1 MHHSRALYFLVFIVC
16 WSSCASPEPGP
27 KPDAVG
33 TLSLIQDSTLASW
46 GDSPRQ
52 RILDWVGSV
61 TDTAGESFIPVPDRI
76 AVFDNDGTLWPEQPM
91 PSQLLFALD
100 YLRAKASDNP
110 QWSKDPILR
119 AFLVGDK
126 PAIQK
131 AGMKGL
137 AKVMAVSH
145 ANIRSSEFSRHVQ
158 QWMDTAKEGKF
169 GKRYD
174 VVIYQPMLELM
185 AFLRKKDFKTFIV
198 SGGGADFMRVWAEK
212 AYGIPPYQ
220 VVGSYAD
227 AKFSLQDST
236 VIITKTGEG
245 FYLDDKEAKPLAIHR
260 FIGKVPV
267 LCGGNSDG
275 DLAMMQYTASS
286 PYKSLNIL
294 LHHTDADREYAYDLK
309 TLSGHLEKAL
319 TEATAR
325 GWLVV
330 DMKKD
335 FKRIFPFQ

>member
-1 MHHSRALYFLVFIVC
+1 MRYLLAILAI
-16 WSSCASPEPGP
+16 
-27 KPDAVG
+27 
-33 TLSLIQDSTLASW
+33 LSLSACKPSAEPAQVEASVFKKDSSLLSW
-46 GDSPRQ
+46 AEAPRS
-52 RILDWVGSV
+52 RILDWLSSV
-61 TDTAGESFIPVPDRI
+61 TDTKGKDFILESDRI

-91 PSQLLFALD
+91 PNQLLFALD
-100 YLRAKASDNP
+100 FLKAGSADHP
-110 QWSKDPILR
+110 EWKKDPLLKP
-119 AFLVGDK
+119 FLEGDK

-137 AKVMAVSH
+137 GQVMSISH
-145 ANIRSSEFSRHVQ
+145 ANVPVDAFEARVQ
-158 QWMDTAKEGKF
+158 QWADTARERKF
-169 GKRYD
+169 GKKY
-174 VVIYQPMLELM
+174 VEAVYQPMLELLGL
-185 AFLRKKDFKTFIV
+185 LRENGFKTFIV
-198 SGGGADFMRVWAEK
+198 SGGGADFMRAWTEK
-212 AYGIPPYQ
+212 TYGIPPYQ

-236 VIITKTGEG
+236 VILTKTGEG

-267 LCGGNSDG
+267 LCAGNSDG

-286 PYKSLNIL
+286 KYKSLNIL

-319 TEATAR
+319 IEANTR